1 MNYFELTQKFIENSK
16 KASDLKE
23 LALLF
28 NSLIKKMGCTHF
40 VCLSHVD
47 PLNPPDDAVV
57 LTNYPLEWGIHHSK
71 QQYHR
76 FDPIMH
82 TCKNRLTPFTWSS
95 ETWRYLLN
103 LQQSHM
109 LNEAGEFGLGEGH
122 TIPIHPPSGYSASLS
137 VVFEPGEVD
146 PEALNALHLIA
157 FFLYEAALHMK
168 TKMIYLYNPRKQL
181 TPRQREILELIA
193 QGKSNWDIGAVL
205 AISESTVKDHVTS
218 IFKALN
224 VSSRQQAI
232 VKALFHGEIRY
243 GDIDVSPPTK
253 SNDNS
258 GFIHL
263 RS

>member
-1 MNYFELTQKFIENSK
+1 MNYFKLTQTFIEDSK
-16 KASDLKE
+16 KAGDLKE

-28 NSLIKKMGCTHF
+28 NRLVKKMGCTHF

-57 LTNYPLEWGIHHSK
+57 LTNYPLEWAEHHGK
-71 QQYHR
+71 MQYHR
-76 FDPIMH
+76 FDPIIH
-82 TCKNRLTPFTWSS
+82 TCKTKITPFTWSND
-95 ETWRYLLN
+95 TWRYMLN
-103 LQQSHM
+103 IEQSDM

-137 VVFEPGEVD
+137 VVFKSGAVD

-168 TKMIYLYNPRKQL
+168 TKMVHLYNPRKQL
-181 TPRQREILELIA
+181 TLRQREILELIA
-193 QGKSNWDIGAVL
+193 QGKSNWDIGTVL
-205 AISESTVKDHVTS
+205 SISESTVKDHVSS
-218 IFKALN
+218 IFKTLK
-224 VSSRQQAI
+224 VSSRQQAN

-243 GDIDVSPPTK
+243 GDIDVSPPAK